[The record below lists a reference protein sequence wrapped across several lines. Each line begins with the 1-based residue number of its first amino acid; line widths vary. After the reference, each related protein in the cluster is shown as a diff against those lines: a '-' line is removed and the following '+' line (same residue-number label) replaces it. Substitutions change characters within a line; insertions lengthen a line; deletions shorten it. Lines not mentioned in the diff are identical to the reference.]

1 MLDYLVSI
9 QVAIHQTISAD
20 LARFASSRDWWSLF
34 AVLPLGILFGAVHA
48 LTPGHNKLVLATYV
62 IGDRMAVARAAVVA
76 SALALT
82 HIGSAVIISL
92 VAGFLV
98 SRTITSAGQ
107 APVLENISRHL
118 LVAIGLWLVIRAI
131 WPRPHVH
138 GEGLGVG
145 IIAGLVP
152 CPLTLFV
159 MVLAVSKGVPEA
171 GLIFAGAML
180 IGVGSV
186 LVATALLA
194 LGLGRLLESVI
205 TQHGNSVALASRS
218 LEIAA
223 GLTLT
228 TIALVSLYS

>member
-9 QVAIHQTISAD
+9 QVANHQTISAD
-20 LARFASSRDWWSLF
+20 LAQFASSRDWWSLF

-62 IGDRMAVARAAVVA
+62 IGDRMAVARAAWVA
-76 SALALT
+76 CALALT

-107 APVLENISRHL
+107 APLLENLSRYL

-159 MVLAVSKGVPEA
+159 MVMAVSEGVPEA
-171 GLIFAGAML
+171 GLTFAGAML

-186 LVATALLA
+186 LVATAILA
-194 LGLGRLLESVI
+194 VAIGRSLAAAI
-205 TQHGNSVALASRS
+205 ARHGGSLSMASRS
-218 LEIAA
+218 LELVA
-223 GLTLT
+223 GFSLTG
-228 TIALVSLYS
+228 IALAALLL